1 MDQAT
6 AKMVLGVYRLGH
18 QDAGDPFFA
27 EAMREVEQDPAL
39 AAWFE
44 EEQRFDSQVSETLK
58 QTPAPVGLKELI
70 LLNAKAA
77 GEPPPIVGQTFWGRQ
92 PRVKTWL
99 AMAASL
105 MLAFVLGRQ
114 TLPASRP
121 SPVASGRFA
130 NANPLVLQAIAYTGK
145 MPALQFVCNDPL
157 VVTRW
162 IEEKSAA
169 MKMGKLI
176 DKPMASMQMIGSG
189 TARWEGKPVIFIAL
203 QNGEQMGMLYL
214 VRAADFPDAATGADE
229 IVEKDGWVAETGR
242 SGERLYV
249 LTTKGTRANLR
260 FPMPL

>member
-1 MDQAT
+1 M
-6 AKMVLGVYRLGH
+6 KMVLAAYRPGH
-18 QDAGDPFFA
+18 QDAGDPFFS
-27 EAMREVEQDPAL
+27 EALREIEQDPAL

-58 QTPAPVGLKELI
+58 QTSTPAGLKEVI

-77 GEPPPIVGQTFWGRQ
+77 GKPSSIVGEAFGRWQ
-92 PRVKTWL
+92 PQIKISL

-114 TLPASRP
+114 TLPNPMP
-121 SPVASGRFA
+121 SPVANGSLA
-130 NANPLVLQAIAYTGK
+130 NSNPLVTQAIAYTGK
-145 MPALQFVCNDPL
+145 MPALEFVCNDPS
-157 VVTRW
+157 VVARW
-162 IEEKSAA
+162 VEDKSKT

-189 TARWEGKPVIFIAL
+189 TAQWEGKPVIFIAL

-214 VRAADFPDAATGADE
+214 VRAADFPDAATEADE
-229 IVEKDGWVAETGR
+229 VVEKDGWAAETGR